1 MRWERLW
8 QSVGLAGVVVF
19 FVSAFSPLPNALYR
33 WSASSSEV
41 RPADAI
47 VVLGSSVGANGVLG
61 CGSLQRA
68 VRGMTLY
75 RASEA
80 PLIVFSGPNLTGVS
94 EAEVRAE
101 LARALGIPSGAI
113 LVEDGAFTTREEA
126 ARIGA
131 TLRGRNLRRILLVT
145 DPQHMR
151 RARALFERVGLQVLA
166 ATAESATAAD
176 TAPEGRL
183 RLMRETLGELLAR
196 AYYRVAG
203 YL

>member
-47 VVLGSSVGANGVLG
+47 VVLGSSVGDNGVLD
-61 CGSLQRA
+61 CSSLRRA

-75 RASEA
+75 RSGDA
-80 PLIVFSGPNLTGVS
+80 PLIVFSGPRYREVS
-94 EAEVRAE
+94 EAEVRAD
-101 LARALGIPSGAI
+101 LARTLGIPSGSI
-113 LVEDGAFTTREEA
+113 LVEDGAYTTREEA

-131 TLRGRNLRRILLVT
+131 TLRGRGVGRILLVT
-145 DPQHMR
+145 DPQHML
-151 RARALFERVGLQVLA
+151 RARALFGRVGLQVLA
-166 ATAESATAAD
+166 ATAESPDSGA
-176 TAPEGRL
+176 APEGRL
-183 RLMRETLGELLAR
+183 RLMRETLVELAAR
-196 AYYRVAG
+196 VYYRSAG